1 MENTEKVF
9 YNFNNK
15 ILIIQKDKKETS
27 EMFYF
32 RVEFI
37 TSQLIKNKSDLEKY
51 IEISYY
57 LVYKYFYGCEYEENK
72 EIDKVI
78 NDYLTKKNFF

>member
-1 MENTEKVF
+1 MENTEKIF

-15 ILIIQKDKKETS
+15 ILVIEKDKRETT
-27 EMFYF
+27 EIFYF

-37 TSQLIKNKSDLEKY
+37 INQIIKNKSDLEKY

-57 LVYKYFYGCEYEENK
+57 LACKHFYGCEYEENK
-72 EIDKVI
+72 EIDKII
-78 NDYLTKKNFF
+78 NDYLAKKNF